1 MNNFEINIEM
11 LLTMLNETLKKKNKD
26 YGDSYVKSV
35 ERFGEWVILVR
46 LMDKFNRLEQL
57 IQNKEQKVDESIE
70 DTLLDLA
77 GYCILELER
86 RGRHKWIAF

>member
-1 MNNFEINIEM
+1 
-11 LLTMLNETLKKKNKD
+11 MLNETLKKKNKD

-57 IQNKEQKVDESIE
+57 IQNNEQKVDESIE

-86 RGRHKWIAF
+86 RGRSKWIAF

>member
-1 MNNFEINIEM
+1 MNNFEVNIEM

-57 IQNKEQKVDESIE
+57 IKTGEQKVDESIE

-86 RGRHKWIAF
+86 RGRHK

>member
-1 MNNFEINIEM
+1 MNNFEVNIEM

-26 YGDSYVKSV
+26 YGDSYAKSV
-35 ERFGEWVILVR
+35 EEFGNVVSLIR
-46 LMDKFNRLEQL
+46 LGDKFNRLKQL
-57 IQNKEQKVDESIE
+57 IQNNEQKVDESIE

-86 RGRHKWIAF
+86 RGRGK